1 MKDLNSYRLM
11 KPGEEAK
18 VFSLVEC
25 GFNQF
30 VRGDCTQAGISEF
43 FRAAR
48 VMVSNQSPNHFIMIA
63 VARAKIVGMIDMKE
77 NHHICLFFV
86 DSFCQRQGIGKA
98 LLDHALAYCLRSN
111 PDVTTINVHS
121 SLFAVPIYKKLGFRQ
136 TQPEQIKNGIRFVK
150 MVRQLQLQ
158 SSAG

>member
-1 MKDLNSYRLM
+1 ML
-11 KPGEEAK
+11 
-18 VFSLVEC
+18 
-25 GFNQF
+25 
-30 VRGDCTQAGISEF
+30 
-43 FRAAR
+43 
-48 VMVSNQSPNHFIMIA
+48 A
-63 VARAKIVGMIDMKE
+63 VARDKIVGMIDMKE

-86 DSFCQRQGIGKA
+86 DSFYQRQGIGKA

-111 PDVTTINVHS
+111 PDVTTINVHA

-150 MVRQLQLQ
+150 MVRQLQPQ